1 MNFKLTIQFNSL
13 ITENDQK
20 AKFGKYICCLVVTW
34 NFSASDN
41 NNLLSLQLHDQKS
54 GVDHL

>member
-1 MNFKLTIQFNSL
+1 MSNSL

-20 AKFGKYICCLVVTW
+20 AKFGKYISCLVVTW
-34 NFSASDN
+34 NLSA
-41 NNLLSLQLHDQKS
+41 LETILSLQLHDHKS